1 MLYRRAMPADY
12 SALVRIAEENARDTL
27 SDTERKSGFIT
38 GHFTPEKLAGMNDN
52 LAIVV
57 AEDGGAITG
66 FLCAATRDLPNPAPI
81 VRAMLASYARVSFR
95 GRLLSDWNSFIY
107 GPVCVAAAYRGQ
119 GLLKGLFAEL
129 KRELRG
135 RFEVGVAFVDREN
148 FHSLRAHVQGL
159 GMSDAG
165 IFKFNSRDYHI
176 LAFRCD

>member
-1 MLYRRAMPADY
+1 MFYRRAAPADY
-12 SALVRIAEENARDTL
+12 SALVRIAEENARGAL
-27 SDTERKSGFIT
+27 SETDRENGFIT
-38 GHFTPEKLAGMNDN
+38 GHFTVEKFAAMNDD

-57 AEDGGAITG
+57 ADNQDTVAG
-66 FLCAATRDLPNPAPI
+66 FLCATTRKLPDPAPI
-81 VRAMLASYARVSFR
+81 LRAMLANYTRISFQ
-95 GRLLSDWNSFIY
+95 GRRLRDWNSFIY

-135 RFEVGVAFVDREN
+135 RFEVGVAFVDQEN

-165 IFKFNSRDYHI
+165 IFEFNSRDYHI